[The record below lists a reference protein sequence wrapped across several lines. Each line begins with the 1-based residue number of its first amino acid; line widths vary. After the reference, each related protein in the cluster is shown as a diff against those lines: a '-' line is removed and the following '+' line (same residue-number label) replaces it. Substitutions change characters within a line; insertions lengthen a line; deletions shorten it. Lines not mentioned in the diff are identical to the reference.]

1 MNLLFLIFILLSIF
15 NHCFLSNITEGIYI
29 ISFNNKYINLG
40 KNSTIFFTN
49 INNKFSEKKSLFI
62 LTKETNESLSNYF
75 YIKEKKSYLY
85 LILSDNYPKIS
96 FEYKINDI
104 NKNKALWEI
113 IPLRK
118 NNNNLYYYIKNKY
131 HKENLHIEEIN
142 YNYDM
147 KIGKELSEM
156 NLFKLI
162 KLYTDNNRQNIN
174 STKLEKEPI
183 DVLIKYIDL
192 YDSKLNRKNIKQLE
206 KDEDN
211 NEIKYSLRSI
221 LQNIPWIRKIYILM
235 PNEKISFLKPIEAI
249 KDKIIYIKDH
259 ELIGFNSSSVSVFL
273 FNLFKM
279 RKFGLSENFIYMDD
293 DCFIGSPLKKSD
305 FFYEDKGEIYPFLI
319 TDSFKEMN
327 KVELEEQ
334 QKNLYEKTGKYSQTS
349 NDYLYRKT
357 STLLFLYKIFGDDN
371 SRGGYPLIEA
381 EFNHNAIPLKLSDI
395 EEIYTLIEKYYE
407 FSDETLKAKYRHR
420 KSLQAQT
427 LFICYGR
434 NKYDRWNKKIWS
446 IFYSLDSI
454 ETIYVKHP
462 PSLFVINNS
471 DKKYHYNKYKKEI
484 LKLIL
489 IFPNKTN
496 YELDNE
502 NEKQI
507 IKYIQNGNNNIT
519 FLLEFL
525 AIKKKMYNKKNYKYL
540 RYIIIFIFISI
551 IFFYNYRKKQ
561 IKKLKYN
568 ITFQQSSEFNY

>member
-40 KNSTIFFTN
+40 KNSTIFFTS

-525 AIKKKMYNKKNYKYL
+525 AIKKKC
-540 RYIIIFIFISI
+540 IIKRI
-551 IFFYNYRKKQ
+551 I
-561 IKKLKYN
+561 N
-568 ITFQQSSEFNY
+568 ICATL

>member
-40 KNSTIFFTN
+40 KNSTIFFTS

-131 HKENLHIEEIN
+131 YKENLHIEEIN

-235 PNEKISFLKPIEAI
+235 PNEKISFLKPIEEI

-434 NKYDRWNKKIWS
+434 NKYDRWNKK
-446 IFYSLDSI
+446 YG
-454 ETIYVKHP
+454 
-462 PSLFVINNS
+462 LF
-471 DKKYHYNKYKKEI
+471 
-484 LKLIL
+484 
-489 IFPNKTN
+489 
-496 YELDNE
+496 
-502 NEKQI
+502 
-507 IKYIQNGNNNIT
+507 
-519 FLLEFL
+519 
-525 AIKKKMYNKKNYKYL
+525 
-540 RYIIIFIFISI
+540 FIV
-551 IFFYNYRKKQ
+551 
-561 IKKLKYN
+561 
-568 ITFQQSSEFNY
+568 

>member
-40 KNSTIFFTN
+40 KNSTIFFTS

-131 HKENLHIEEIN
+131 YKENLHIEEIN

-192 YDSKLNRKNIKQLE
+192 CDSKLNRKNIKQLE

-235 PNEKISFLKPIEAI
+235 PNEKISFLKPIEEI

-293 DCFIGSPLKKSD
+293 DYFIGSPLKKSD

>member
-1 MNLLFLIFILLSIF
+1 
-15 NHCFLSNITEGIYI
+15 
-29 ISFNNKYINLG
+29 
-40 KNSTIFFTN
+40 
-49 INNKFSEKKSLFI
+49 
-62 LTKETNESLSNYF
+62 
-75 YIKEKKSYLY
+75 
-85 LILSDNYPKIS
+85 
-96 FEYKINDI
+96 
-104 NKNKALWEI
+104 
-113 IPLRK
+113 
-118 NNNNLYYYIKNKY
+118 
-131 HKENLHIEEIN
+131 
-142 YNYDM
+142 M

-235 PNEKISFLKPIEAI
+235 PNEKISFLKPIEEI

-293 DCFIGSPLKKSD
+293 DYFIGSPLKKSD

-471 DKKYHYNKYKKEI
+471 DTKYHYNKYKKDI
-484 LKLIL
+484 LKLIM
-489 IFPNKTN
+489 N
-496 YELDNE
+496 
-502 NEKQI
+502 
-507 IKYIQNGNNNIT
+507 
-519 FLLEFL
+519 
-525 AIKKKMYNKKNYKYL
+525 
-540 RYIIIFIFISI
+540 
-551 IFFYNYRKKQ
+551 
-561 IKKLKYN
+561 
-568 ITFQQSSEFNY
+568 